1 MKILLSGEGPTDLGA
16 CTNAQGRCSGADL
29 RIGPMAVLLSQR
41 MAGRLRFDV
50 IDYPDTLDLIT
61 ETALCDYAKTH
72 ATGRLRPA
80 RSQKQA
86 AETGYYRANAQALGH
101 LASSIERETNLPVLA
116 VLFRDSDG
124 TRSSPATLWEDKWH
138 SIRNGFASAG
148 FVGGVPMLP
157 KPKSEAW
164 VIAAASPALHNCAP
178 LEALPGNDRSPNS
191 AKQRLDATM
200 GRHLSGEELADW
212 LRGHPIDGEQAA
224 RMGTMPSF
232 RAFSDALDG
241 ALSGILSTDWRTQHA
256 PT

>member
-41 MAGRLRFDV
+41 MAGRLGYDV
-50 IDYPDTLDLIT
+50 IDYPDALDLIT

-101 LASSIERETNLPVLA
+101 LAGC
-116 VLFRDSDG
+116 SDG
-124 TRSSPATLWEDKWH
+124 TCSSPATLWEDKWQ
-138 SIRNGFASAG
+138 SICNGFASAD
-148 FVGGVPMLP
+148 FVGGMPMLP

-164 VIAAASPALHNCAP
+164 LIAAASPTLHHCKP
-178 LEALPGNDRSPNS
+178 LESLPGNDRSPSS
-191 AKQRLDATM
+191 AKERLDATM

-212 LRGHPIDGEQAA
+212 LRGHPIDDAQAA

-232 RAFSDALDG
+232 RQFTEALDK
-241 ALSGILSTDWRTQHA
+241 ALSGVLRDDWRTRHA